1 MPTIDEHRSL
11 LSSKL
16 KEMAEDGISP
26 KGDEAVA
33 DFDPPL
39 KKRSPEREQE
49 QQTDSFEQTKEKE
62 SIIEEKS
69 TRTQEKGMTMEEYR
83 SHFFQPSRTGQR
95 RSVGLS
101 SDTLDILRNVLH
113 DLDERT
119 PISSYIDQI
128 LRGHLQ
134 EPQDLLNTACTRQ
147 RRKTT
152 IQL

>member
-33 DFDPPL
+33 EFDPPL
-39 KKRSPEREQE
+39 KKRPSESEWE
-49 QQTDSFEQTKEKE
+49 QQTDSFKQTREKE
-62 SIIEEKS
+62 TIVKENPTQS
-69 TRTQEKGMTMEEYR
+69 QEKGMTMEEYR
-83 SHFFQPSRTGQR
+83 SCFFQPSRNRQH

-101 SDTLDILRNVLH
+101 VDTLDILRNILH

-119 PISSYIDQI
+119 PISSYIDRI
-128 LRGHLQ
+128 LREHLRKH
-134 EPQDLLNTACTRQ
+134 QDLLNNACTKQ